1 MMLLELIK
9 AVLYG
14 IVEGITEWLPIS
26 STGHLILLE
35 EWVKF
40 RSATPDFMEM
50 FNVVIQL
57 GAILAVMVIRFDQLN
72 PFKPSKT
79 ATQVRLTW
87 QLWAKVVIACLPA
100 LIIGLPL
107 DDWLDAHFHNVPV
120 VATTL
125 ILYGL
130 VFIWIERYRKM
141 EPRVTSVAKMSYQT
155 ALMIGFFQVLAL
167 VPGTSR
173 SGATIIGGMLMGT
186 SRPVATEFTF
196 YLGIPVM
203 FGASLLKVAKFLLSG
218 TALTVSQLAVLVVA
232 MLVAFGVSIL
242 AIRFLTDYVKRHDF
256 TLFGKY
262 RIVLG
267 VFLLAYS
274 GIKFIL

>member
-1 MMLLELIK
+1 MLLELIK

-35 EWVKF
+35 EWVTF
-40 RSATPDFMEM
+40 RSATPEFMEM

-79 ATQVRLTW
+79 AVQVRLTW

-100 LIIGLPL
+100 LVIGLPL

-130 VFIWIERYRKM
+130 VFIWIERYRKR
-141 EPRVTSVAKMSYQT
+141 EPQVTSLAKMSYQT

-167 VPGTSR
+167 IPGTSR

-203 FGASLLKVAKFLLSG
+203 FGASILKVAKLLLSG
-218 TALTVSQLAVLVVA
+218 AALTGSQLAVLLVA

-242 AIRFLTDYVKRHDF
+242 AIRFLTDYVKRNDF

-262 RIVLG
+262 RIALG
-267 VFLLAYS
+267 IILLLYS
-274 GIKFIL
+274 GSKLIF

>member
-1 MMLLELIK
+1 MLLELIK
-9 AVLYG
+9 AILYG
-14 IVEGITEWLPIS
+14 IIEGITEWLPIS

-40 RSATPDFMEM
+40 RSATPEFTEM

-72 PFKPSKT
+72 PFKRSKT
-79 ATQVRLTW
+79 AVQVRLTW
-87 QLWAKVVIACLPA
+87 QLWAKVLIACLPA
-100 LIIGLPL
+100 LVIGLPL
-107 DDWLDAHFHNVPV
+107 DDWLDTHFHNIPV

-130 VFIWIERYRKM
+130 VFIWIERYRKT
-141 EPRVTSVAKMSYQT
+141 EPQVISLSKMSYQT

-167 VPGTSR
+167 IPGTSR
-173 SGATIIGGMLMGT
+173 SGATIIGGILMGT
-186 SRPVATEFTF
+186 SRSVATEFTF

-203 FGASLLKVAKFLLSG
+203 FGASLLKVLKFFLSG
-218 TALTVSQLAVLVVA
+218 TVLTVSQLTVLLVA
-232 MLVAFGVSIL
+232 MLVAFGVSVV

-262 RIVLG
+262 RIALG
-267 VFLLAYS
+267 VFLLVYS
-274 GIKFIL
+274 SIKLIF

>member
-1 MMLLELIK
+1 MFLEVLK

-26 STGHLILLE
+26 STGHLILVE

-40 RSATPDFMEM
+40 RSATPQFLEM

-57 GAILAVMVIRFDQLN
+57 GAILAVMVIYFDRLN
-72 PFKPSKT
+72 PFKKGKT
-79 ATQVRLTW
+79 ANQVRLTW

-100 LIIGLPL
+100 IVIGLPL
-107 DDWLDAHFHNVPV
+107 DDWLDEHFHNLPV

-125 ILYGL
+125 ILYGF
-130 VFIWIERYRKM
+130 VFIWIERYRKV
-141 EPRVTSVAKMSYQT
+141 EPNVNSLARMSYKT

-167 VPGTSR
+167 IPGTSR

-186 SRPVATEFTF
+186 SRTVATEFTF

-203 FGASLLKVAKFLLSG
+203 FGASLLKVWKMLKAGILLTGTQFL
-218 TALTVSQLAVLVVA
+218 VLGIA
-232 MLVAFGVSIL
+232 MLVAFLVSL
-242 AIRFLTDYVKRHDF
+242 AAIRFLTDYVKKHDF
-256 TLFGKY
+256 TIFGQY
-262 RIVLG
+262 RIGLG
-267 VFLLAYS
+267 CLLLIYAVFKWLL
-274 GIKFIL
+274 